1 VTSSKLYTQHIFPP
15 CGPLYGAYPCDNS
28 CEIQYGHEWTT
39 LVLKFCK
46 MQTCEVVDNL
56 WSIVL
61 VKVLCFN
68 CRYPPGHGDVF
79 ASLANSGKLDE
90 LIAKVNSVCNG
101 LIYDFMMLMIPC
113 LVWGSQYIHPGLK
126 VSSFKTDHCYSF
138 SYVFVV
144 IVVFC
149 SLMFSSFCSIL
160 IVTFFLWTGSLR
172 PWHQILLYINC

>member
-1 VTSSKLYTQHIFPP
+1 VTSSRLYTQHIFPP

-61 VKVLCFN
+61 VKVLFFN

-90 LIAKVNSVCNG
+90 LIAKVNSVCNC
-101 LIYDFMMLMIPC
+101 LIYDFMMSMIPC

-126 VSSFKTDHCYSF
+126 VSSLRQT
-138 SYVFVV
+138 
-144 IVVFC
+144 IAIL
-149 SLMFSSFCSIL
+149 SLMCLLSLLFSVHSC
-160 IVTFFLWTGSLR
+160 FLPFVQFSL
-172 PWHQILLYINC
+172 WHSSYEQDL

>member
-1 VTSSKLYTQHIFPP
+1 MWATLWSISMWH
-15 CGPLYGAYPCDNS
+15 S

-56 WSIVL
+56 WLIVL
-61 VKVLCFN
+61 VKVLFFN

-79 ASLANSGKLDE
+79 PSLANSGKLDE

-101 LIYDFMMLMIPC
+101 LIYDFMMSMIPC

-126 VSSFKTDHCYSF
+126 VSSLRQT
-138 SYVFVV
+138 
-144 IVVFC
+144 IAIL
-149 SLMFSSFCSIL
+149 SLMCLLSLLFSVHSC
-160 IVTFFLWTGSLR
+160 FLPFVQFSL
-172 PWHQILLYINC
+172 WHPSYEQDL